1 MGGLLKRRT
10 LLNVINR
17 LTHPDECPFETR
29 LAAAPQDKRARLE
42 GRTTP
47 LQPDIS
53 LLYWVRHFRVEH

>member
-1 MGGLLKRRT
+1 
-10 LLNVINR
+10 VIIR

-47 LQPDIS
+47 LRPDIS